1 MEFYHFILYG
11 MLAVVKFVI
20 TPFTIYA
27 TGKDSIQFG
36 EVVLT
41 TGTGAAFGVLLFYYG
56 GTYLFNWTSHLKSK
70 KKKPVFTRGRRRIV
84 FIKNKFGLIGFIAI
98 SAIISVPITS
108 LLAAKFFKHNRY
120 TPLWLICGFMLW
132 SLILSSAA
140 YYIKWF

>member
-70 KKKPVFTRGRRRIV
+70 KKKLVFTKGRRRIV
-84 FIKNKFGLIGFIAI
+84 RIKNKFGLIGFIVI

-108 LLAAKFFKHNRY
+108 LLAAKFFKHDRY
-120 TPLWLICGFMLW
+120 TPLWLICGFMVW

>member
-1 MEFYHFILYG
+1 MEFYQFFLYG
-11 MLAVVKFVI
+11 LLAVVKFII

-27 TGKDSIQFG
+27 TGKESIQFG

-56 GTYLFNWTSHLKSK
+56 GTYLFKWLGHFKSK

-84 FIKNKFGLIGFIAI
+84 FIKNKFGLIGFIVI
-98 SAIISVPITS
+98 SVVISVPITS
-108 LLAAKFFKHNRY
+108 LLAAKFFKHNRF
-120 TPLWLICGFMLW
+120 TPLWLICGFMIW
-132 SLILSSAA
+132 SFILSSAA

>member
-1 MEFYHFILYG
+1 MEFYQFFLYG
-11 MLAVVKFVI
+11 LLAVVKFII

-27 TGKDSIQFG
+27 TGKESIQFG

-56 GTYLFNWTSHLKSK
+56 GTYLFKWMGHLKSK
-70 KKKPVFTRGRRRIV
+70 KKKPVFTKGRRRIV

-98 SAIISVPITS
+98 SVVISVPITS
-108 LLAAKFFKHNRY
+108 LLAAKFFKHNRF
-120 TPLWLICGFMLW
+120 TPLWLICGFMIW
-132 SLILSSAA
+132 SFILSSAA

>member
-1 MEFYHFILYG
+1 MEFYQFFLYG
-11 MLAVVKFVI
+11 LLAVVKFII

-27 TGKDSIQFG
+27 TGKEYIQFG

-56 GTYLFNWTSHLKSK
+56 GTYLFKWMGHLKSK
-70 KKKPVFTRGRRRIV
+70 KKKPVFTKGRRRIV

-98 SAIISVPITS
+98 SVVISVPITS
-108 LLAAKFFKHNRY
+108 LLAAKFFKHNRF
-120 TPLWLICGFMLW
+120 TPLWLICGFMIW
-132 SLILSSAA
+132 SFILSSAA

>member
-41 TGTGAAFGVLLFYYG
+41 TGTGAAVGVLLFYYG
-56 GTYLFNWTSHLKSK
+56 GTYLFKLTSHLKSK
-70 KKKPVFTRGRRRIV
+70 KTKPVFTKGRRRIV
-84 FIKNKFGLIGFIAI
+84 FIKNKFGLVGFIAI

-120 TPLWLICGFMLW
+120 TPLWLICGFMIW

-140 YYIKWF
+140 YYIKWL

>member
-11 MLAVVKFVI
+11 LLAVVKFVI

-27 TGKDSIQFG
+27 TGKESIQFG

-56 GTYLFNWTSHLKSK
+56 GTYLFKWTSRWKST
-70 KKKPVFTRGRRRIV
+70 KKKPVFTKGRRRIV
-84 FIKNKFGLIGFIAI
+84 FIKHKFGLIGFIAI

-108 LLAAKFFKHNRY
+108 LLAAKFFKHNKL
-120 TPLWLICGFMLW
+120 TPLWLIIGFMIW
-132 SLILSSAA
+132 SVILSSAA

>member
-56 GTYLFNWTSHLKSK
+56 GTYLFKWTGHLKSK

>member
-11 MLAVVKFVI
+11 MLAVVKFII

-41 TGTGAAFGVLLFYYG
+41 TATGAAVGVLLFYYG
-56 GTYLFNWTSHLKSK
+56 GTYFFKWTSHLKSK
-70 KKKPVFTRGRRRIV
+70 KTKPVFTKGRRRIV
-84 FIKNKFGLIGFIAI
+84 FIKNKFGLVGFIAI

-120 TPLWLICGFMLW
+120 TPLWLICGFLIW

-140 YYIKWF
+140 YYIKWL

>member
-1 MEFYHFILYG
+1 MEVYQFILYG
-11 MLAVVKFVI
+11 FLAVVKFVI

-70 KKKPVFTRGRRRIV
+70 KKKLVFTKGRRRIV
-84 FIKNKFGLIGFIAI
+84 RIKNKFGLIGFIVI

-108 LLAAKFFKHNRY
+108 LLAAKFFKHDRY
-120 TPLWLICGFMLW
+120 TPLWLICGFMVW

>member
-1 MEFYHFILYG
+1 M
-11 MLAVVKFVI
+11 VKFII

-27 TGKDSIQFG
+27 TGKESIQFG

-56 GTYLFNWTSHLKSK
+56 GTYLFKWMGHLKSK
-70 KKKPVFTRGRRRIV
+70 KKKPVFTKGRKRIV

-98 SAIISVPITS
+98 SVVISVPITS
-108 LLAAKFFKHNRY
+108 LLAAKFFKHNRF
-120 TPLWLICGFMLW
+120 TPLWLICGFMIW
-132 SLILSSAA
+132 SFILSSAA

>member
-1 MEFYHFILYG
+1 MEFYQFFLYG
-11 MLAVVKFVI
+11 LLAVVKFII

-27 TGKDSIQFG
+27 TGKESIQFG

-56 GTYLFNWTSHLKSK
+56 GTYLFKWMGHLKSK
-70 KKKPVFTRGRRRIV
+70 KKKPVFTKGRRRII

-98 SAIISVPITS
+98 SVVISVPITS
-108 LLAAKFFKHNRY
+108 LLAAKFFKHNRF
-120 TPLWLICGFMLW
+120 TPLWLICGFMIW
-132 SLILSSAA
+132 SFILSSAA

>member
-1 MEFYHFILYG
+1 MEFYQFFLYG
-11 MLAVVKFVI
+11 LLAVVKFII

-27 TGKDSIQFG
+27 TGKESIQFG

-56 GTYLFNWTSHLKSK
+56 GTYLFKWMGHLKSK
-70 KKKPVFTRGRRRIV
+70 KKKPVFTKGRRRIV

-98 SAIISVPITS
+98 SVVISVPITS
-108 LLAAKFFKHNRY
+108 LLAAKFFKHNRF
-120 TPLWLICGFMLW
+120 TPLWLICGFMVW
-132 SLILSSAA
+132 SFILSSAA

>member
-11 MLAVVKFVI
+11 LLAVVKFVI

-27 TGKDSIQFG
+27 TGKESIQFG

-41 TGTGAAFGVLLFYYG
+41 TGTGAAVGVLLFYYG
-56 GTYLFNWTSHLKSK
+56 GTYLFNVTSHLKTK
-70 KKKPVFTRGRRRIV
+70 KHKPIFTKGRRRIV
-84 FIKNKFGLIGFIAI
+84 YIKNKFGLVGFIAI

-108 LLAAKFFKHNRY
+108 LLAAKFFKHNKF
-120 TPLWLICGFMLW
+120 TPLWLICGFMIW
-132 SLILSSAA
+132 SLILSAAA

>member
-1 MEFYHFILYG
+1 MEFYQFFLYG
-11 MLAVVKFVI
+11 LLAVVKFII

-27 TGKDSIQFG
+27 TGKESIQFG

-56 GTYLFNWTSHLKSK
+56 GTYLFKWMGHMKSK
-70 KKKPVFTRGRRRIV
+70 KKKPVFTKGRRRIV

-98 SAIISVPITS
+98 SVVISVPITS
-108 LLAAKFFKHNRY
+108 LLAAKFFKHNRF
-120 TPLWLICGFMLW
+120 TPLWLICGFMIW
-132 SLILSSAA
+132 SFILSSAA

>member
-27 TGKDSIQFG
+27 TGKENIQFG

-41 TGTGAAFGVLLFYYG
+41 TGTGAAIGVLLFYYG
-56 GTYLFNWTSHLKSK
+56 GTYLFKWTSHLKSK
-70 KKKPVFTRGRRRIV
+70 KKKPVFTKGRRRIV

-98 SAIISVPITS
+98 SAIISVPITC
-108 LLAAKFFKHNRY
+108 
-120 TPLWLICGFMLW
+120 WLQNFLSTTSSPPCG
-132 SLILSSAA
+132 
-140 YYIKWF
+140 